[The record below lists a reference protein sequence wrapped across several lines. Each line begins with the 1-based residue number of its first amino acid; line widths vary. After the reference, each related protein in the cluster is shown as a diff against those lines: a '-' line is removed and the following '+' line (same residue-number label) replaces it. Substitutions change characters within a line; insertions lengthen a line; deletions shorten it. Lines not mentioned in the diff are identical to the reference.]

1 MVLCSEEAVRR
12 CTDPDEEPLPRLLKG
27 VLEVTLLGK
36 HSGVAE
42 DVWEEWEYHREVER
56 ALECA
61 YRGIY
66 VFLQDTP
73 RVVGY

>member
-1 MVLCSEEAVRR
+1 
-12 CTDPDEEPLPRLLKG
+12 LKG